1 MASLSDFYIK
11 KETLEQMLHTMNSR
25 GMKGVNIT
33 VAIEDEANQF
43 GKNVSAYV
51 SQTKEEKDS
60 KKKRF
65 YIGSGNT
72 FWTNGIIKQV
82 TYSKETGSS
91 GTTTY
96 AQVVEDDDDIPF

>member
-11 KETLEQMLHTMNSR
+11 KETLEQMLQTMNSK

-43 GKNVSAYV
+43 GKNVSAFV

-65 YIGSGNT
+65 YVGSGNT
-72 FWTNGIIKQV
+72 FWTNGTIKQV
-82 TYSKETGSS
+82 MYSKETGAS
-91 GTTTY
+91 GTY